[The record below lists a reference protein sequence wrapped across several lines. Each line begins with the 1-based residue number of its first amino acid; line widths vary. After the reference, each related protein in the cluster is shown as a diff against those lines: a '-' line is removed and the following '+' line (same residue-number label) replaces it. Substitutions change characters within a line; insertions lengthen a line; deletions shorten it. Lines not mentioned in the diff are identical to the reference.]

1 MDNISCKELNYLK
14 DLMSWELLACKKSFD
29 YSQKETNPARQD
41 LFTNAAMTH
50 QQNYL
55 DLVDCLNSF
64 NEPAG
69 GMS

>member
-1 MDNISCKELNYLK
+1 MKNISSKELNYLK

-55 DLVDCLNSF
+55 DLVNYLNSLKQ
-64 NEPAG
+64 ASG